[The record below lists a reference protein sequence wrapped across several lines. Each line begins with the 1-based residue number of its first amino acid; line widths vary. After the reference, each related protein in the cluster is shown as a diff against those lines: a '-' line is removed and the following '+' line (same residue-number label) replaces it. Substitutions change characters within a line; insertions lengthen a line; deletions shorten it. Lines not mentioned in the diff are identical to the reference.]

1 MSRRLRSV
9 SHRPVRIGYGRV
21 CQETNAFSPVA
32 TTLEDFGRLHHRA
45 AGDLAH
51 ACGRW
56 GQEVPGLI
64 RNAELSGFCRAA
76 RRHGRSVVE
85 PVPLVSSWAMPS
97 GPLDRTTCEELRS
110 ELLRHLRNVGELDGV
125 LLTLHG
131 AMRGSGD
138 WAEPEERFLAAV
150 RAEVG
155 DDVPIAITL
164 DLHGQLT
171 PGKVDP
177 VDILAGYRT
186 NPHRDLA
193 RTGYRAGDLL
203 IRAARGAIRPV
214 SAWRSLPLVLGG
226 GLTIDFLKPM
236 RPVFS
241 RMKAMERDP
250 RVLYVSLFMAHVW
263 NDSDELGWAVHV
275 VTDDDPALAQRLAE
289 ELADRAWAER
299 VHGPPRFLE
308 PTEAIASVREARL
321 ARATGVVCV
330 VDTSDVVG
338 AGAAGE
344 NTNLLSAL
352 LEAGQGLTWYVPLRD
367 EVAVAALWSREPGD
381 AVELAVGGRLDPE
394 RNPVVELRGRLRRLA
409 KTRYFGRA
417 AVVDLGH
424 VQLAITELAPFTVK
438 PAFYQDLGLNPWRA
452 DAVVVKTLF
461 HYRVYYAAVAR
472 KHVPVRTHGSTDL
485 YLFEN
490 TKFQD
495 PVHPLSEVED
505 WRPADRRRRG
515 V

>member
-1 MSRRLRSV
+1 MK
-9 SHRPVRIGYGRV
+9 
-21 CQETNAFSPVA
+21 
-32 TTLEDFGRLHHRA
+32 DFRRLHHLA
-45 AGDLAH
+45 AGGLAE

-56 GQEVPGLI
+56 GQEVPGMI

-76 RRHGRSVVE
+76 RSQGRGVVE

-97 GPLDRTTCEELRS
+97 GPLDARTCEALRD
-110 ELLRHLRNVGELDGV
+110 ELLRHLRHVGELDGV
-125 LLTLHG
+125 FLSLHG
-131 AMRGSGD
+131 AMRGQGE

-150 RAEVG
+150 RAELG

-171 PGKVDP
+171 PDKVDP

-193 RTGYRAGDLL
+193 RTGARAGELL
-203 IRAARGAIRPV
+203 IRTVRGQVRPV

-226 GLTIDFLKPM
+226 GYTIDFLKPM
-236 RPVFS
+236 RPVFL

-250 RVLYVSLFMAHVW
+250 RVLCVSLFMAHVW
-263 NDSDELGWAVHV
+263 NDSPDLGWAVHV
-275 VTDDDPALAQRLAE
+275 VTDDDPALAETLAD

-308 PTEAIASVREARL
+308 PAETIAAVREARL

-344 NTNLLSAL
+344 NTNFLEAL
-352 LEAGQGLTWYVPLRD
+352 LKTGQGLTWYVPLRD
-367 EVAVAALWSREPGD
+367 AAAVDTLWSHAPGD
-381 AVELAVGGRLDPE
+381 EVVLAVGGCLDPA
-394 RNPVVELRGRLRRLA
+394 RNPVLEIRGRLRRLTR
-409 KTRYFGRA
+409 TRYFGRA

-424 VQLAITELAPFTVK
+424 VQLAVTELAPYTVK
-438 PAFYQDLGLNPWRA
+438 PAFYKDLGLNPWRA

-461 HYRVYYAAVAR
+461 HYRIYYAAVAR

-485 YLFEN
+485 YLFKSN
-490 TKFQD
+490 AFRD
-495 PVHPLSEVED
+495 PVYPLEPVED
-505 WRPADRRRRG
+505 WRPADRRRRD
-515 V
+515 VN